1 MVSTAQNFRKAFHE
15 SDKTGWRWFL
25 DAINWLWWLARLPMV
40 LLAVPAAYAVGAFS
54 YADGKLPLI
63 ICIFAGLA
71 FECSYIGAIA
81 LGEFIKP
88 KDWIGR
94 TLQVVLSIMSVAT
107 SAVYGTLYYSGSK
120 FSEITW
126 ETFVHGALL
135 PVIGFFYGTLLH
147 YITSSLVEEPKPVL
161 VPVPKVY
168 PCPNCGEER
177 KSQSALNGHLPHC
190 KPKQP

>member
-1 MVSTAQNFRKAFHE
+1 MTSTAQNFRKPFHE
-15 SDKTGWRWFL
+15 SKLTGWRWFF

-54 YADGKLPLI
+54 YSDGKLPLI
-63 ICIFAGLA
+63 ICVFAGLA

-88 KDWIGR
+88 NDYLGR
-94 TLQVVLSIMSVAT
+94 ALQIVLSIISVAT
-107 SAVYGTLYYSGSK
+107 SAVYGTLYYSDGK
-120 FSEITW
+120 FDDITR

-147 YITSSLVEEPKPVL
+147 YITSSLVEKPIEYICPK
-161 VPVPKVY
+161 
-168 PCPNCGEER
+168 CG
-177 KSQSALNGHLPHC
+177 KALSSQSALNGHLPHC
-190 KPKQP
+190 QPKES